1 LEKFDPKVFCERNVL
16 IVKYWWEFLRRNS
29 EYQEDYMKYIEITKG
44 ESNDWEHREDKL
56 DFIKAYGFP
65 PLNFK
70 VSFEKFLKYSKEFYS
85 NPHEKYNTREH
96 FESAGLSEI
105 IHWGDIGVM
114 EESFSK
120 DVLTPDVVL
129 GYRKVKY
136 SKIPLEKLDE
146 ESEFLYGIN
155 TLRVSIDL
163 NYPLELL
170 IDRLRNTIGFYK
182 EYFVEKSSAQYESY
196 DEYLKIFDLR
206 QDGDKYSVIV
216 YKLFPGTNKKTY
228 NANLQRVKR
237 GYKRACEIIDGE
249 WERIR

>member
-1 LEKFDPKVFCERNVL
+1 
-16 IVKYWWEFLRRNS
+16 
-29 EYQEDYMKYIEITKG
+29 
-44 ESNDWEHREDKL
+44 
-56 DFIKAYGFP
+56 
-65 PLNFK
+65 
-70 VSFEKFLKYSKEFYS
+70 
-85 NPHEKYNTREH
+85 
-96 FESAGLSEI
+96 
-105 IHWGDIGVM
+105 M

-216 YKLFPGTNKKTY
+216 DPDNFVDESNENNNEMPLTK
-228 NANLQRVKR
+228 
-237 GYKRACEIIDGE
+237 
-249 WERIR
+249 